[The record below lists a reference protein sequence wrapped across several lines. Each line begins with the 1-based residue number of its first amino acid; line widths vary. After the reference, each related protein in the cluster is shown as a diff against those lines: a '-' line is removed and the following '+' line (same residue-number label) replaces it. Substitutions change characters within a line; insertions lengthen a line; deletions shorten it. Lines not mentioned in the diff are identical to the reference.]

1 MTLKQYAIQLSC
13 MLGQYGFIENP
24 LDIEQIE
31 KCYKAGLDMDSA
43 YGIAC
48 DVACGFPFLSSF
60 NLAKEESL

>member
-1 MTLKQYAIQLSC
+1 MTLKMYAIYLSR

-24 LDIEQIE
+24 LDIEQVE
-31 KCYKAGLDMDSA
+31 ECYNAGLDIDST

-60 NLAKEESL
+60 NLVKGESI